1 MFLRQI
7 CALLALLSASFYLS
21 ASEATP
27 GILTTPD
34 TVWVEVNPQ
43 NGLITALPTVTP
55 DRLIQQMGSLR
66 SDLQGRKARL
76 SRKAE
81 AKKFTTKDGIITAIL
96 PGGLLYAAVK
106 KQRHWQAVSKVKMVD
121 KQLADLNQ
129 NLDEF
134 RASGFGT
141 SIVATLH

>member
-1 MFLRQI
+1 MFIRQI
-7 CALLALLSASFYLS
+7 CALLTLLPAPFYLS
-21 ASEATP
+21 AGEVTP
-27 GILTTPD
+27 GFSTTPD
-34 TVWVEVNPQ
+34 AVWVEVNQQ
-43 NGLITALPTVTP
+43 NGLITALLTVTP

-76 SRKAE
+76 SHKAE

-96 PGGLLYAAVK
+96 PGGLLYAAIK
-106 KQRHWQAVSKVKMVD
+106 KQQHWQAVSKVQAVD
-121 KQLADLNQ
+121 EQLAELNE

-134 RASGFGT
+134 RASTVGT